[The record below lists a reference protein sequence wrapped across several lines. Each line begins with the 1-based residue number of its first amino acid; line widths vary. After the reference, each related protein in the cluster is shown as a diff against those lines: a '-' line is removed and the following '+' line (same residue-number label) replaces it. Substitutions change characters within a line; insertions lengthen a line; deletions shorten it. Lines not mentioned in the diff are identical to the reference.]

1 MTGISIINGAQ
12 TTGSIGAIPMS
23 VDLTDVSILTRIIEC
38 SDIDTINHI
47 VKYNNTQNKITAWDS
62 FSNDPVQIQ
71 LQEEF
76 KAMGYDYNI
85 KRGFSNRDSL
95 LSVEAALQPLLALS
109 GKYKDANRSKTYLF
123 EAHSLCKD
131 AFEHRGARNLLFAC
145 CLNTC
150 MQAIKSENKDFVE
163 PGVAEVSDT
172 DKKLRNILA
181 VIRFKFYFI
190 SIVAEAIN
198 KLVSTITETK
208 RISFMPNYAKAASYD
223 YNSLVA
229 LLKPIVKLML
239 PIIVTEMGD
248 DFYLKYN
255 DSTTIES
262 IAGKVETSLNAL
274 KAIYPDVQTRLT
286 ELAGIVCN
294 G

>member
-1 MTGISIINGAQ
+1 
-12 TTGSIGAIPMS
+12 
-23 VDLTDVSILTRIIEC
+23 V
-38 SDIDTINHI
+38 
-47 VKYNNTQNKITAWDS
+47 
-62 FSNDPVQIQ
+62 
-71 LQEEF
+71 
-76 KAMGYDYNI
+76 
-85 KRGFSNRDSL
+85 
-95 LSVEAALQPLLALS
+95 PL
-109 GKYKDANRSKTYLF
+109 R
-123 EAHSLCKD
+123 
-131 AFEHRGARNLLFAC
+131 
-145 CLNTC
+145 
-150 MQAIKSENKDFVE
+150 
-163 PGVAEVSDT
+163 